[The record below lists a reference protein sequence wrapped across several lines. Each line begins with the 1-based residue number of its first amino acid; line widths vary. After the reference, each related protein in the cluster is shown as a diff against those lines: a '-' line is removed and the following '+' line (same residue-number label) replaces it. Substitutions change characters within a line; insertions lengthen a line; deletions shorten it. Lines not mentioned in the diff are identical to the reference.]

1 MKEFKDILLAR
12 QSCRNYSSKPVSKDD
27 IMTCIASA
35 GLAPSA
41 CNSQPWKFVVVTDD
55 EKRMQF
61 AKLLQIIGFNLW
73 AENAPVLVAVCEEA
87 EPKLMP
93 AVLKRWD
100 CKHYSQFDLGLAT
113 QNFISQAAELGLS
126 SCIIGTFDEKEVGTL
141 LEIPKNETV
150 KIVIA
155 LGYGE
160 NDTPRQKT
168 RKPIE
173 EIARFI

>member
-100 CKHYSQFDLGLAT
+100 CKHYSQFDLGLAHGR
-113 QNFISQAAELGLS
+113 GLS
-126 SCIIGTFDEKEVGTL
+126 QKKTESGQQRAPRHANTTNTIPILIDLIIYFPFEK
-141 LEIPKNETV
+141 IHITV
-150 KIVIA
+150 
-155 LGYGE
+155 
-160 NDTPRQKT
+160 NHP
-168 RKPIE
+168 
-173 EIARFI
+173 